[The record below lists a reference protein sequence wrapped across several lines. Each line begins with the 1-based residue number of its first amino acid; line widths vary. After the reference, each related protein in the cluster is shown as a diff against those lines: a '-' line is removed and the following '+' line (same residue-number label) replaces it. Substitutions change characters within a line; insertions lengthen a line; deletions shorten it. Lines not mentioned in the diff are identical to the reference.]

1 MKKLRVL
8 LLPFSWLYGLILW
21 MRNIAYNLGLF
32 KTYHPT
38 IKTIAIG
45 NIALG
50 GTGKTPHIE
59 YIIRLLNT
67 KRVAVLSRGYGR
79 ESEGTILVKPDMT
92 AVISGDEPLQ
102 IARKFP
108 ETPVVVDH
116 DRRRGIQFIQKTL
129 PEVEIILL
137 DDALQHR
144 KITAGLNILLT
155 TFQKPFYNDHYL
167 PAGDLR
173 DHKIRSK
180 DSDLIIVTK
189 CPEKVDVSKRIEIK
203 GRLNK
208 YSRDVVFDKISY
220 KSIIP
225 LDNSTI
231 QPITSFEKILVVTGI
246 ASPFYFLKAVKSE
259 FNVVAHFE
267 YSDHYSFKA
276 ADLTR
281 FRKFIGS
288 FAPGKIAILTT
299 EKDAMR
305 LLNTKDKTDQV
316 LLPIFYWEIE
326 LDPGEDKTKLDNFIL
341 DYASQFE

>member
-8 LLPFSWLYGLILW
+8 LLPLSWLYGLILW
-21 MRNIAYNLGLF
+21 LRNIAYNLGLF
-32 KTYHPT
+32 KTYHPD

-59 YIIRLLNT
+59 YIILLL
-67 KRVAVLSRGYGR
+67 KGKKVAVLSRGYGR
-79 ESEGTILVKPDMT
+79 ESEGTILVRPYMT
-92 AVISGDEPLQ
+92 AILCGDEPLQ

-108 ETPVVVDH
+108 QTPVVVDH
-116 DRRRGIQFIQKTL
+116 DRRRGIQFIQKTI

-144 KITAGLNILLT
+144 KIAAGLNIVLT
-155 TFQKPFYNDHYL
+155 TFQKPFYDDHYL
-167 PAGDLR
+167 PAGNLR
-173 DHKIRSK
+173 DHKIRAK
-180 DSDLIIVTK
+180 DANLIIVTK
-189 CPEKVDVSKRIEIK
+189 CPQKVDVSKRIEIK

-208 YSRDVVFDKISY
+208 YSREVVFDKVIY

-225 LDNSTI
+225 IDNRTLH
-231 QPITSFEKILVVTGI
+231 PITAFEKILVVTGI
-246 ASPFYFLKAVKSE
+246 ASPIYFLKAVKSE
-259 FNVVAHFE
+259 FNVTAHFE

-276 ADLTR
+276 SDLAR

-305 LLNTKDKTDQV
+305 LLNTKDKTDDEP
-316 LLPIFYWEIE
+316 LPIFYWEIG
-326 LDPGEDKTKLDNFIL
+326 LDPDEDKTKLDNFIL
-341 DYASQFE
+341 DYASQPE